1 VGVLG
6 RAALGDASRAPR
18 SAGAVG
24 SGVFGLL
31 PPGFLDLPP
40 PPINW
45 RRVEGGAEIACSQV
59 TDVERLLHNTFSLVG
74 RNILR
79 PLWVSLKKGGKFC
92 MCASGSLQFPSLP
105 LVFVSA
111 AFVSG

>member
-1 VGVLG
+1 VFSGELPWVTRPEPLG
-6 RAALGDASRAPR
+6 PQELWAQGYLVCS
-18 SAGAVG
+18 
-24 SGVFGLL
+24 L
-31 PPGFLDLPP
+31 PGFLDLPP